1 MSPNHTEYEIT
12 WSTAKVGPSL
22 NSHHYFCF
30 FSRNL
35 GVSGVQ
41 EEREDEQRKGE
52 GEGGIEEEK
61 GTGFLTFWMGDQPPE
76 WIGGQLGRSL
86 VLMTV
91 IFLAKTLLQKG
102 TFSNCF
108 KDFSTK

>member
-1 MSPNHTEYEIT
+1 MSPTITEYEIT

-22 NSHHYFCF
+22 NSHHYFCL

-91 IFLAKTLLQKG
+91 IFFGENFASKRYVFQLFQG
-102 TFSNCF
+102 FF
-108 KDFSTK
+108 Y